1 MSKHGSLSRFFQS
14 SQNRSTPR
22 AGRLAR
28 RALVLAAG
36 VVATLLSPALALGQS
51 RTVSPNTDGVLMR
64 SGNGSSWYEIATLK
78 AGQVLKTDG
87 EVDGWLRV
95 EYPAGLNAVVKN
107 DEVEVKGDVATLT
120 RRSRLRALSM
130 TNPVL
135 DESFRFVCERELA
148 PGTTLKVVG
157 RIKDRQGVEAGY
169 IVQAPECA
177 RGFVLARDMKDAKVE
192 APAPAPA
199 PVPTA
204 APAQPKPVEAKP
216 TETKPAGTT
225 PAPSQPTTPPTQP
238 APQPVAPAPSTPA
251 EPGTNP
257 ASTSSVA
264 QPPAQPAMQPA
275 ANDPNAPAVP
285 GGTPGGTPG
294 ATPTETMPGSVTDPV
309 VPPLPVEPAKPAGP
323 TLRQLDRK
331 MQDFLATPAAEA
343 GDPQEL
349 IEAYTKYAVE
359 AESKPGGSRLV
370 QLADQ
375 RLEVLRLR
383 QKVYN
388 MLPEIQGLEDMSRN
402 ALANYQGTI
411 DRLIANRQYLVAGRL
426 VPSTVYDGG
435 RLPLM
440 YRLVS
445 IDPAINRTI
454 AYIVPSAE
462 LQLEQKTGAI
472 VGVLGDGTI
481 EPSSLVQII
490 KPTVVDVL
498 RAAEST
504 P

>member
-1 MSKHGSLSRFFQS
+1 MSKQGSPHSR
-14 SQNRSTPR
+14 
-22 AGRLAR
+22 LR
-28 RALVLAAG
+28 RIAAFAG
-36 VVATLLSPALALGQS
+36 VLVTLMAPAWALAQT
-51 RTVSPNTDGVLMR
+51 RTVTPNTDGVLMR

-95 EYPAGLNAVVKN
+95 EYPSGLNAVVKN

-135 DESFRFVCERELA
+135 EESFRFVCDRELA
-148 PGTTLKVVG
+148 PGTTLKVIG
-157 RIKDRQGVEAGY
+157 RIKDRAGAEAGY
-169 IVQAPECA
+169 IVQAPDCA
-177 RGFVLARDMKDAKVE
+177 RGFVLARDMKEAQVE
-192 APAPAPA
+192 APAPAPTPVATQPKPADQKPTEPKPTESA
-199 PVPTA
+199 PAGGA
-204 APAQPKPVEAKP
+204 APAQPVVAPVTQP
-216 TETKPAGTT
+216 TGQ
-225 PAPSQPTTPPTQP
+225 PAPS
-238 APQPVAPAPSTPA
+238 ST
-251 EPGTNP
+251 GTNP
-257 ASTSSVA
+257 ASTSTVA
-264 QPPAQPAMQPA
+264 QPPVQPPAQPADQ
-275 ANDPNAPAVP
+275 
-285 GGTPGGTPG
+285 T
-294 ATPTETMPGSVTDPV
+294 TPTTTTNEGDPV
-309 VPPLPVEPAKPAGP
+309 VPAPAGTTTDAVAPAGASDESVAAPVPVQPPQP
-323 TLRQLDRK
+323 TGPTMRQLDR
-331 MQDFLATPAAEA
+331 MLQDYLALPAAEA

-375 RLEVLRLR
+375 RLDVLRLR
-383 QKVYN
+383 QQAYRL
-388 MLPEIQGLEDMSRN
+388 LPEISALEQKSRD

-454 AYIVPSAE
+454 AYIVPSPE

-490 KPTVVDVL
+490 RPTVVDVL
-498 RAAEST
+498 RAASEAT

>member
-1 MSKHGSLSRFFQS
+1 
-14 SQNRSTPR
+14 
-22 AGRLAR
+22 
-28 RALVLAAG
+28 
-36 VVATLLSPALALGQS
+36 
-51 RTVSPNTDGVLMR
+51 
-64 SGNGSSWYEIATLK
+64 
-78 AGQVLKTDG
+78 
-87 EVDGWLRV
+87 
-95 EYPAGLNAVVKN
+95 
-107 DEVEVKGDVATLT
+107 
-120 RRSRLRALSM
+120 
-130 TNPVL
+130 
-135 DESFRFVCERELA
+135 
-148 PGTTLKVVG
+148 
-157 RIKDRQGVEAGY
+157 
-169 IVQAPECA
+169 
-177 RGFVLARDMKDAKVE
+177 
-192 APAPAPA
+192 
-199 PVPTA
+199 
-204 APAQPKPVEAKP
+204 
-216 TETKPAGTT
+216 
-225 PAPSQPTTPPTQP
+225 
-238 APQPVAPAPSTPA
+238 
-251 EPGTNP
+251 
-257 ASTSSVA
+257 
-264 QPPAQPAMQPA
+264 
-275 ANDPNAPAVP
+275 
-285 GGTPGGTPG
+285 
-294 ATPTETMPGSVTDPV
+294 MPGSVTDPV